1 MFGRIVV
8 AFVMI
13 GALAALGAYWIGPG
27 VVPRAHLRLLALD
40 AESRF
45 AEEADLPAAERSP
58 GEDVLQPLILAVGN
72 TGERESGVQSI
83 TLATPGWIRL
93 HGADGP
99 IEAAEDRVDEPLRK
113 YVFALDSESIEP
125 GALPRVPASLGRMWV
140 SIDAPAVTCRLRW
153 DGVPEFVPAPPWNA
167 VALRH
172 VAVFYSIE
180 GERDRHTGVLRLGL
194 DAAGVPREPVPY
206 SAGDPVVRRPGVT
219 IPPTDSLVLHGER
232 TVTCGAPGRR
242 VELHIAMWRTGEGWL
257 RIVTHDGLARRLL
270 FDENGD
276 GRIERESWDGD
287 ADGLFEASRTTSY
300 TPPAYLMPVVT
311 ARVDTVPIDAARVD
325 SVRVDSAGVDTVS
338 VDTTGRVRSD
348 TVPVDTIG
356 RMRGDMMPARSAGR
370 MR

>member
-27 VVPRAHLRLLALD
+27 VVPRAQLRLLALD

-72 TGERESGVQSI
+72 TGARASGVQSI

-99 IEAAEDRVDEPLRK
+99 IEPAEDRVDEPLRK
-113 YVFALDSESIEP
+113 YVFTLDSESIEP

-140 SIDAPAVTCRLRW
+140 SIDAPAITCRLRW
-153 DGVPEFVPAPPWNA
+153 DGVPEFVPAPPWNT

-172 VAVFYSIE
+172 VAVFYSVE
-180 GERDRHTGVLRLGL
+180 GERGRHTGVLRLGL
-194 DAAGVPREPVPY
+194 DAAGVPREPAPY

-232 TVTCGAPGRR
+232 TVTCGAPDRR
-242 VELHIAMWRTGEGWL
+242 VELHIAVWRTAEGWL
-257 RIVTHDGLARRLL
+257 RIVTHGGLPRRLL

-276 GRIERESWDGD
+276 GRIERELWDGD

-325 SVRVDSAGVDTVS
+325 SARVDSAGVDTVS
-338 VDTTGRVRSD
+338 VDTTARVRGD
-348 TVPVDTIG
+348 TVPVDTTA
-356 RMRGDMMPARSAGR
+356 RGDVVPASIAGR
-370 MR
+370 VR